1 MIFPLEQLVKFKGN
15 VYAATCA
22 AGKRAYQ
29 LAMMKDPILSE
40 YDDKAVSVAARQI
53 FTNEVQYKITAPE

>member
-22 AGKRAYQ
+22 AAKRAYQ
-29 LAMMKDPILSE
+29 LARMEDPILIDN
-40 YDDKAVSVAARQI
+40 DDKAVSVAARQI
-53 FTNEVQYKITAPE
+53 FTNDVQYKIAKAE

>member
-22 AGKRAYQ
+22 SAKRAYQ
-29 LAMMKDPILSE
+29 LAMMKDPILADN
-40 YDDKAVSVAARQI
+40 DDKAVSIAARQI
-53 FTNEVQYKITAPE
+53 FTQDVQYKIASPE